1 MKLSDFQR
9 PATIEEARKALK
21 DHGEAAMAVAG
32 GTALYFMQGVKDK
45 IAIDITRLGFDGIK
59 KGNGTF
65 SIGSTTAIADLV
77 EFHEE
82 GWALCQVAARL
93 ATNQVRHMSTVGG
106 NIARVFPWA
115 DFPVALLAL
124 DGEVVI
130 QSDSEKK
137 MAIDDYF
144 KGQPA
149 KHYGAGDLLKS
160 VEVKAV
166 SSGEGFG
173 YHKEVR
179 TAAGFS
185 MVTAAAK
192 VTVKDGAIESA
203 RVAVGAAVGMPQRLE
218 ELEKA
223 LIGKNVDLDEINK
236 CVETA
241 TQDNQWKTK
250 EGQGEVYTANLVQVG
265 LTDAIFQ
272 AADRAQ
278 KGERGGC

>member
-9 PATIEEARKALK
+9 PATVDEARKALK
-21 DHGEAAMAVAG
+21 DHGEAAIAVAG
-32 GTALYFMQGVKDK
+32 GTALHFMQGVKDK
-45 IAIDITRLGFDGIK
+45 VAIDITGLGFDGIK
-59 KGNGTF
+59 KGRDTF
-65 SIGSTTAIADLV
+65 SIGSTTRIADLV
-77 EFHEE
+77 EYHEE
-82 GWALCQVAARL
+82 GWALCQVASRL

-130 QSDSEKK
+130 LSDSEKK
-137 MAIDDYF
+137 MAMDDYF

-149 KHYGAGDLLKS
+149 KHFSAGDLLKS
-160 VEVKAV
+160 VEVKSVAQ
-166 SSGEGFG
+166 GEGFG

-185 MVTAAAK
+185 MITSAAK
-192 VTVKDGAIESA
+192 VEVKDGAISAA

-223 LIGKNVDLDEINK
+223 LVGKKVDVDEIKK
-236 CVETA
+236 CVESA
-241 TQDNQWKTK
+241 TQNNQWKTK
-250 EGQGEVYTANLVQVG
+250 EGQGEVYTASLVQVG

-272 AADRAQ
+272 AAQRAE

>member
-9 PATIEEARKALK
+9 PATVDEARTALK
-21 DHGEAAMAVAG
+21 DHGEAAIAIAG
-32 GTALYFMQGVKDK
+32 GTALHFMGVKDK
-45 IAIDITRLGFDGIK
+45 VAIDITGIGFDGIK
-59 KGNGTF
+59 KGRDTF
-65 SIGSTTAIADLV
+65 SIGSTTKIADLV
-77 EFHEE
+77 QFHEE
-82 GWALCQVAARL
+82 GWALCQVASRL

-130 QSDSEKK
+130 LSDSEKK
-137 MAIDDYF
+137 MTMDDYF

-160 VEVKAV
+160 VEVKSVAP
-166 SSGEGFG
+166 GEGFG

-192 VTVKDGAIESA
+192 VEVKDGAVSAA

-223 LIGKNVDLDEINK
+223 LIGKKVDADEIKK
-236 CVETA
+236 CVESA
-241 TQDNQWKTK
+241 TQNNQWKTK
-250 EGQGEVYTANLVQVG
+250 EGQGEVYTASLVQVS

-272 AADRAQ
+272 AAQRAE

>member
-9 PATIEEARKALK
+9 PATVDEARKALK
-21 DHGEAAMAVAG
+21 DHGEAAMPVAG
-32 GTALYFMQGVKDK
+32 GTALHFMQGLKDK
-45 IAIDITRLGFDGIK
+45 IAIDISQLGFTGVTK
-59 KGNGTF
+59 NGDSF
-65 SIGSTTAIADLV
+65 SIGSTTAVADLV
-77 EFHEE
+77 EYHEE
-82 GWALCQVAARL
+82 GWALCQVASRL
-93 ATNQVRHMSTVGG
+93 ATNQLRHMSTVGG

-137 MAIDDYF
+137 MSMDDYF

-149 KHYGAGDLLKS
+149 KHYSAGDLLKS

-166 SSGEGFG
+166 AAGEGFG

-185 MVTAAAK
+185 MATAAAK
-192 VTVKDGAIESA
+192 VTVKDGAIDGA
-203 RVAVGAAVGMPQRLE
+203 RVAIGASVGMPQRLE

-223 LIGKNVDLDEINK
+223 LAGVKIDAEAIKAA
-236 CVETA
+236 VEKA
-241 TQDNQWKTK
+241 TQNMSWKNK
-250 EGQGEVYTANLVQVG
+250 EGQGDVYTANLAQVT

-272 AADRAQ
+272 AAERAE